1 MKIFILLN
9 VLISSFCLTSKY
21 YEECTGNTTFAPASA
36 NQCRQYDANGAF
48 CCYLNYEILK
58 TQNVVVL
65 PTFFFKKDK
74 PRSLSEP
81 KSYCFGITK
90 EGFDNIKKVIDELK
104 EESGMEKINIDC
116 GTKRLKYYLLNIL
129 IIILAVL

>member
-21 YEECTGNTTFAPASA
+21 YEECSGNTTLAPASA

-65 PTFFFKKDK
+65 PTFSSKKINPVLLVNQKVIVLELQKKD
-74 PRSLSEP
+74 
-81 KSYCFGITK
+81 
-90 EGFDNIKKVIDELK
+90 
-104 EESGMEKINIDC
+104 
-116 GTKRLKYYLLNIL
+116 L
-129 IIILAVL
+129 II